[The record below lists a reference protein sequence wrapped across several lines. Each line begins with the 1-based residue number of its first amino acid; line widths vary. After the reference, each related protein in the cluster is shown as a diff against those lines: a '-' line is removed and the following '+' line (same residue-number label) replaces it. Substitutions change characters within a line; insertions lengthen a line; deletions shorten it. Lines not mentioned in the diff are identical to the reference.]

1 MAVDSTG
8 PTGRAARPGRTARQA
23 AGLVLDEATV
33 AALRAQLPRVASVVV
48 AEVMQ
53 QVPAYDVPFQGRMG
67 KIIERAVQVS
77 LASFVGLASGTAP
90 KTAPVG
96 VGVAAASELGQAEAK
111 RGRPVEALLSAYRVG
126 ASAAWRELSV
136 EAVAAGV
143 DAATL
148 GRFAE
153 LVFTYIDELSAAS
166 VAGHNQ
172 QTSSAERER
181 LVHLDRLTRGLL
193 TGLPEATLDDAVNAA
208 DWVPPRTLTAVL
220 VDRQRIL
227 TTAGMLDP
235 RTLTLAEDLP
245 GAGPDQSVLLVPDSG
260 GRSRARLLEILDGHD
275 ATVGPARPW
284 AEVAGS
290 YTRALAA
297 AELGLPGVVDTDAVL
312 PELVLHA
319 DPAALADLREAAL
332 APFAGLPEETA
343 ARLQDTLRAWL
354 LLQGRRELVA
364 ETLHVHPQT
373 VRYRMN
379 QVRDLYGERLT
390 DPDEVLA
397 ILLALGR

>member
-1 MAVDSTG
+1 M
-8 PTGRAARPGRTARQA
+8 
-23 AGLVLDEATV
+23 
-33 AALRAQLPRVASVVV
+33 
-48 AEVMQ
+48 
-53 QVPAYDVPFQGRMG
+53 
-67 KIIERAVQVS
+67 
-77 LASFVGLASGTAP
+77 
-90 KTAPVG
+90 
-96 VGVAAASELGQAEAK
+96 
-111 RGRPVEALLSAYRVG
+111 
-126 ASAAWRELSV
+126 
-136 EAVAAGV
+136 
-143 DAATL
+143 
-148 GRFAE
+148 
-153 LVFTYIDELSAAS
+153 
-166 VAGHNQ
+166 
-172 QTSSAERER
+172 
-181 LVHLDRLTRGLL
+181 
-193 TGLPEATLDDAVNAA
+193 
-208 DWVPPRTLTAVL
+208 L

-297 AELGLPGVVDTDAVL
+297 AELHLPGVVDTDAVL

-364 ETLHVHPQT
+364 ATLHVHPQT

>member
-1 MAVDSTG
+1 MA
-8 PTGRAARPGRTARQA
+8 AAGSGRTARQA

-33 AALRAQLPRVASVVV
+33 DALRAQLPRVASVVV

-77 LASFVGLASGTAP
+77 LASFVTLAAGAAP
-90 KTAPVG
+90 QDAPVG
-96 VGVAAASELGQAEAK
+96 VGVAAARELGQAEAQ

-136 EAVAAGV
+136 EAIAAGV

-181 LVHLDRLTRGLL
+181 LVQLDRLTRGLL
-193 TGLPEATLDDAVNAA
+193 TGLPELALDEAVAA
-208 DWVPPRTLTAVL
+208 AGWVPPRTLTAVL
-220 VDRQRIL
+220 VERDRVL
-227 TTAGMLDP
+227 TTAGVLDP

-245 GAGPDQSVLLVPDSG
+245 GADDHAVLLVPDSG
-260 GRSRARLLEILDGHD
+260 GRSRARLLEVLAGHD
-275 ATVGPARPW
+275 AIVGPARPW
-284 AEVAGS
+284 AEVSGS
-290 YTRALAA
+290 YARALSAMA
-297 AELGLPGVVDTDAVL
+297 LGRSGVLDTDAVL

-319 DPAALADLREAAL
+319 DPSALADLREVTL
-332 APFAGLPEETA
+332 APFADLPEETA
-343 ARLQDTLRAWL
+343 ERLKDTLRAWL

-379 QVRDLYGERLT
+379 QVRGLYGERLA
-390 DPDEVLA
+390 DPDEVFALV
-397 ILLALGR
+397 LALGR

>member
-1 MAVDSTG
+1 MA
-8 PTGRAARPGRTARQA
+8 AAGSGRTARQA

-33 AALRAQLPRVASVVV
+33 DALRAQLPRAASVVV

-77 LASFVGLASGTAP
+77 LASFVTLAGGAAP
-90 KTAPVG
+90 QGAPVG
-96 VGVAAASELGQAEAK
+96 VGVAAARELGQAEAQ

-136 EAVAAGV
+136 EAIAAGV

-181 LVHLDRLTRGLL
+181 LVQLDRLTRGLL
-193 TGLPEATLDDAVNAA
+193 TGLPELALDEAVAA
-208 DWVPPRTLTAVL
+208 AGWVPPRTLTAVL
-220 VDRQRIL
+220 VERDRVL
-227 TTAGMLDP
+227 TTAGVLDP

-245 GAGPDQSVLLVPDSG
+245 GADDHAVLLVPDSG
-260 GRSRARLLEILDGHD
+260 GRSRARLLEVLAGHD
-275 ATVGPARPW
+275 AIVGPARPW
-284 AEVAGS
+284 AEVSGS
-290 YTRALAA
+290 YARALSAVA
-297 AELGLPGVVDTDAVL
+297 LRRSGVLDTDAVL

-319 DPAALADLREAAL
+319 DPSALADLREVTL
-332 APFAGLPEETA
+332 APFADLPEETA
-343 ARLQDTLRAWL
+343 ERLKDTLRAWL

-379 QVRDLYGERLT
+379 QVRDLYGERLA

-397 ILLALGR
+397 LILALGR